1 MADAAVTARHTT
13 RQMLLENFSKYK
25 FATNDSK
32 LYNVEKAISWIQQ
45 IERELKEVFI
55 PGGSPNNDGA
65 LQLCTAGTSLAK
77 IKSTDM
83 ATAKIVLDHY
93 KRKADDESKREGKT
107 IEPEIASRA
116 DAHEEAERLNTRYQT
131 IIGIKEAIGHA
142 ATNTFGTNITDSVL
156 RTADGT
162 DFKSI
167 NDWTVEQLF
176 EAIRQGADRPTTNEV
191 HHQLNVTINYT
202 FNFQQKIQ
210 TNYDALLATAG
221 KLKAVG
227 IIIPASIRGH
237 ILLHQLEQ
245 AQREEWGRDF
255 RSCMQNLR
263 KSYPYTHVHD
273 DASIAAILHEVAG
286 ADAVRNLSEA
296 PTSLP
301 ERAHAVNSLVSSI
314 LRSAAEYETDD
325 DTVTE
330 QASAVASDSD
340 SSAETRRSRR
350 RTTTKSRNTRSS
362 SKGGRNNRSRSKGG
376 RRDRGDSDELKCKH
390 CKKANREP
398 THFGI
403 PEDECFFNPKHKGW
417 KPEWVCEKMDI
428 EYVAK
433 SKFKKDE

>member
-13 RQMLLENFSKYK
+13 RQMLLENFSKYTIS
-25 FATNDSK
+25 TNESK
-32 LYNVEKAISWIQQ
+32 LYNVETAINWIQQ

-65 LQLCTAGTSLAK
+65 LQLCNTGSSLAK

-93 KRKADDESKREGKT
+93 KKKADDDSKKAGKT
-107 IEPEIASRA
+107 IEPEITSRA

-131 IIGIKEAIGHA
+131 IIGIKEAIGQA
-142 ATNTFGTNITDSVL
+142 ATKTFGTTITDSVL

-176 EAIRQGADRPTTNEV
+176 EAIRQGADRPTTTEIHN
-191 HHQLNVTINYT
+191 QLNAAINFS

-210 TNYDALLATAG
+210 VNYDALLAKTG

-227 IIIPASIRGH
+227 IIVPPSIRGH
-237 ILLHQLEQ
+237 ILMHQLEQ
-245 AQREEWGRDF
+245 AQRESWGRDF
-255 RSCMQNLR
+255 QSCMQNLR
-263 KSYPYTHVHD
+263 KSYPYTHVQD
-273 DASIAAILHEVAG
+273 DASIAAILNEVAG
-286 ADAVRNLSEA
+286 ADAVRNLSTA
-296 PTSLP
+296 PTALP
-301 ERAHAVNSLVSSI
+301 EHANAVNSLVSSI
-314 LRSAAEYETDD
+314 LRSAKAYDTDD
-325 DTVTE
+325 ASAIE
-330 QASAVASDSD
+330 QASAVTSDSE

-350 RTTTKSRNTRSS
+350 HTTNRKGPNRSS
-362 SKGGRNNRSRSKGG
+362 RSGKRDNRSRSRGG
-376 RRDRGDSDELKCKH
+376 RRERNDSDDLKCKH

-417 KPEWVCEKMDI
+417 KPEWVCERLGID
-428 EYVAK
+428 YVAR
-433 SKFKKDE
+433 SKFKDE